1 MLRKKCVNDISSLKS
16 YIGHHL
22 GKPNMR
28 MEVMIRTMSKEARP
42 IRRQLIELF
51 ICGLY
56 VQNCGSIQRGQT
68 SSEKL
73 VSVLKI
79 ERCVMF
85 DTFQ

>member
-1 MLRKKCVNDISSLKS
+1 MLKNERYVNGLNSLKS
-16 YIGHHL
+16 YVGHHL

-56 VQNCGSIQRGQT
+56 VKNCESIQRGQI
-68 SSEKL
+68 SSEK
-73 VSVLKI
+73 
-79 ERCVMF
+79 
-85 DTFQ
+85 FQW